1 MNRLRFILNTFF
13 LLYVLWPHVTIA
25 DDNQCVLLL
34 YHRFSDEGPKST
46 STSPAVFE
54 KHLEYLY
61 ENGYNVLP
69 LDQVIKALRM
79 QAILP
84 KKCISLT
91 ADDGFLSIYTD
102 AYPLLVKYQMPMSI
116 FVSTES
122 IDKKYSLMLSWKHLQ
137 EMSGLVDVYNHS
149 VKHLHLVEQDVGI
162 VRSEIT
168 RAQQRIQQELGVEE
182 KFFAYPYGEFDEQS
196 YGVVSDLGYVGFG
209 QHSGAINKNSDF
221 LNLPRFSMSGP
232 YAEMESFT
240 LKIRTL
246 PMPIEFEEP
255 KSLVISENFKPSLK
269 LAFSRDLTNNEK
281 QQFSCFVSGQDKPKL
296 TWLGSNK
303 VNIQAREALPEG
315 RSRYNCT
322 MPSRESGRYYWYS
335 KLWLRLTG

>member
-1 MNRLRFILNTFF
+1 MKRLRFILNTFF
-13 LLYVLWPHVTIA
+13 LLCVFWPYAAIA

-34 YHRFSDEGPKST
+34 YHRFSDEEPKST
-46 STSPAVFE
+46 STSPEVFE

-69 LDQVIKALRM
+69 LGQVIEGLKM
-79 QAILP
+79 QGILP
-84 KKCISLT
+84 KKCVSLT
-91 ADDGFLSIYTD
+91 ADDGFLSIYTN

-122 IDKKYSLMLSWKHLQ
+122 IDKKYKLMLSWKQLQ

-149 VKHLHLVEQDVGI
+149 VKHLHLVEQGVEI

-168 RAQQRIQQELGVEE
+168 QAQQRIQQELGVEE
-182 KFFAYPYGEFDEQS
+182 KFFAYPYGEFDEQT
-196 YGVVSDLGYVGFG
+196 YRLINDLGYVGFG
-209 QHSGAINKNSDF
+209 QHSGAINRNSDF

-232 YAEMESFT
+232 YAEMDSFT

-255 KSLVISENFKPSLK
+255 KSLVVSENFRPSLT
-269 LAFSRDLTNNEK
+269 LTFSRDLTNNEK
-281 QQFSCFVSGQDKPKL
+281 QQFSCFVSGQDQPNL
-296 TWLGSNK
+296 IWVASNK
-303 VNIQAREALPEG
+303 VNIQARESLPQG

-322 MPSRESGRYYWYS
+322 MPSKEAGRYYWYS
-335 KLWLRLTG
+335 KLWLRLTS

>member
-13 LLYVLWPHVTIA
+13 LLYVLWPHATIA

-69 LDQVIKALRM
+69 LAQVIESLKI
-79 QAILP
+79 QEILP
-84 KKCISLT
+84 KKCVSLT
-91 ADDGFLSIYTD
+91 ADDGFLSIYTN

-116 FVSTES
+116 FLSTES
-122 IDKKYSLMLSWKHLQ
+122 IDKKYSLMLSWKQLQ
-137 EMSGLVDVYNHS
+137 EMSDLVDVYNHS
-149 VKHLHLVEQDVGI
+149 VKHLHLVEQDVEI

-168 RAQQRIQQELGVEE
+168 QAQQRIQQELGVEE
-182 KFFAYPYGEFDEQS
+182 KFFAYPYGEFDEQT
-196 YGVVSDLGYVGFG
+196 YRLISDLGYVGFG
-209 QHSGAINKNSDF
+209 QHSGAINRNSDF

-232 YAEMESFT
+232 YAEMDSFT

-246 PMPIEFEEP
+246 PMLIESEEP
-255 KSLVISENFKPSLK
+255 KSLVISENFKPSLT
-269 LAFSRDLTNNEK
+269 LTFSRDLTNSEK
-281 QQFSCFVSGQDKPKL
+281 QQFSCFVSGQDQPNL
-296 TWLGSNK
+296 IWVASNK
-303 VNIQAREALPEG
+303 VNIQARESLPEG

-322 MPSRESGRYYWYS
+322 MPSKEAGRYYWYS
-335 KLWLRLTG
+335 KLWLRLTS

>member
-1 MNRLRFILNTFF
+1 MKRVRLIFNTFF
-13 LLYVLWPHVTIA
+13 LVFVLWPYTSIA

-34 YHRFSDEGPKST
+34 YHRFSDEGPQST

-61 ENGYNVLP
+61 VNGYNVLP
-69 LDQVIKALRM
+69 LDQVIESLRG

-84 KKCISLT
+84 KKCVSLT
-91 ADDGFLSIYTD
+91 ADDGFLSIYTN
-102 AYPLLVKYQMPMSI
+102 AYPLLEKYQMPMSV

-122 IDKKYSLMLSWKHLQ
+122 IDKKYSLMLSWKQLQ
-137 EMSGLVDVYNHS
+137 EMSDLVDVYNHS
-149 VKHLHLVEQDVGI
+149 VQHLHLVEQDLEVLRG
-162 VRSEIT
+162 EIT
-168 RAQQRIQQELGVEE
+168 QAQKRINQELGVE
-182 KFFAYPYGEFDEQS
+182 KKYFAYPYGEFDDQT
-196 YGVVSDLGYVGFG
+196 YGLISDLGYVGFG
-209 QHSGAINKNSDF
+209 QHSGAINRNSDF

-255 KSLVISENFKPSLK
+255 KSLVIFENFKPSLT
-269 LAFSRDLTNNEK
+269 LNFSRELSKNER
-281 QQFSCFVSGQDKPKL
+281 QQFSCFVSGQDQPEL
-296 TWLGSNK
+296 IWLASNK
-303 VNIQAREALPEG
+303 VSIKAREVLPKG

-322 MPSRESGRYYWYS
+322 MPSKEVGRYYWYS
-335 KLWLRLTG
+335 KLWLRLNG

>member
-13 LLYVLWPHVTIA
+13 LLYVLWPHATIA

-69 LDQVIKALRM
+69 LDQVIEGLKM
-79 QAILP
+79 QGILP
-84 KKCISLT
+84 KKCVSLT
-91 ADDGFLSIYTD
+91 ADDGFLSIYTK

-116 FVSTES
+116 FLSTES
-122 IDKKYSLMLSWKHLQ
+122 IDKKYSLMLSWKQLQ

-149 VKHLHLVEQDVGI
+149 VKHLHLVEQDVEI
-162 VRSEIT
+162 VRREINQ
-168 RAQQRIQQELGVEE
+168 AQQRIQQELGVEE
-182 KFFAYPYGEFDEQS
+182 KFFAYPYGEFDDTT
-196 YGVVSDLGYVGFG
+196 YRLISDLGYVGFG
-209 QHSGAINKNSDF
+209 QHSGVINKNSDF

-232 YAEMESFT
+232 YAEMDSFT

-255 KSLVISENFKPSLK
+255 KSLVIFENFKPSLT
-269 LAFSRDLTNNEK
+269 LTFSRDLTNNEK
-281 QQFSCFVSGQDKPKL
+281 QQFSCFVSGQDQPNL
-296 TWLGSNK
+296 IWVASNK
-303 VNIQAREALPEG
+303 VNIQARESLPKG

-322 MPSRESGRYYWYS
+322 MPSKEAGRYYWYS

>member
-1 MNRLRFILNTFF
+1 
-13 LLYVLWPHVTIA
+13 VLWPYTTIA

-69 LDQVIKALRM
+69 LAQVIEGLKM
-79 QAILP
+79 QRILP
-84 KKCISLT
+84 KKCVSLT
-91 ADDGFLSIYTD
+91 ADDGFLSIYTN

-116 FVSTES
+116 FLSTES
-122 IDKKYSLMLSWKHLQ
+122 IDKKYSLMLSWKQLQ
-137 EMSGLVDVYNHS
+137 EMSDLVDVYNHS
-149 VKHLHLVEQDVGI
+149 VKHLHLVEQDVEI
-162 VRSEIT
+162 VRREIIQ
-168 RAQQRIQQELGVEE
+168 AQQRIQQELGVEE
-182 KFFAYPYGEFDEQS
+182 KFFAYPYGEFDDTTYS
-196 YGVVSDLGYVGFG
+196 LISDLGYVGFG

-232 YAEMESFT
+232 YAEMDSFT

-246 PMPIEFEEP
+246 PMPIKFEEP
-255 KSLVISENFKPSLK
+255 KSLVIFENFKPSLT
-269 LAFSRDLTNNEK
+269 LTFSRDLTNNEK
-281 QQFSCFVSGQDKPKL
+281 QQFSCFVSGQDQPNL
-296 TWLGSNK
+296 IWVGSNK
-303 VNIQAREALPEG
+303 VYIQARESLPEG

-322 MPSRESGRYYWYS
+322 MPSKEAGRYYWYS